1 MKTTSTLMTA
11 AAALA
16 IGLAGAAHAA
26 DEAPGANN
34 NIMIAAETSVA
45 PGGSGVNESA
55 ASKATTQKGE
65 NEMPGEGAGSMQGGG
80 GMSAD
85 QGGTGVKASSD
96 SEGATT
102 NKTAANAEDD
112 QGMNEGESS
121 GNAPGGTG
129 VEDSADGD
137 GATSKS
143 E

>member
-1 MKTTSTLMTA
+1 ML
-11 AAALA
+11 
-16 IGLAGAAHAA
+16 
-26 DEAPGANN
+26 
-34 NIMIAAETSVA
+34 
-45 PGGSGVNESA
+45 GGTGVNESA

-65 NEMPGEGAGSMQGGG
+65 NEMPDEGAGSMQGGG
-80 GMSAD
+80 DLSAD

-96 SEGATT
+96 SEGAT

-112 QGMNEGESS
+112 QGMNEGDSS

>member
-16 IGLAGAAHAA
+16 IGLAGAAYAA
-26 DEAPGANN
+26 DEAPGAKSD
-34 NIMIAAETSVA
+34 IMLAAETSDA
-45 PGGSGVNESA
+45 PGGTGVNESA

-65 NEMPGEGAGSMQGGG
+65 NEMPDEGAGSMQGGG
-80 GMSAD
+80 DLSAD

-96 SEGATT
+96 SEGAT

-112 QGMNEGESS
+112 QGMNEGDSS